1 MVGLEKENVGSSS
14 MDSIESR
21 WVFQDDSSE
30 IENGDGEDDENDED
44 DDTGFLSQTNDM
56 DSDEDYNVE
65 QRLIRTGPRIDSF
78 DVEALEI
85 PGAHRNE
92 FEVIES

>member
-30 IENGDGEDDENDED
+30 IENGEDDEDEND
-44 DDTGFLSQTNDM
+44 DDDIGFFSQTNDI
-56 DSDEDYNVE
+56 DSDEEDNAE